1 MLIRL
6 RLLDPGRV
14 RLHLAIRT
22 ILAALAALLGTWAVC
37 RSADLPGG
45 MVVIATVV
53 AVMISR
59 VLHATGLPHRLSALL
74 YVPAIGILAA
84 FTGRFMLHHTW
95 LGSMSFVG
103 AVGASRY
110 LMRFGGRTRRL
121 GRLALTPLIAVLVVP
136 VPPSAARATGPLWG
150 GLAGLIAVACVVAV
164 QTLLPAGPTRQ
175 AAAAARD
182 LSDAITR
189 LRTLPAGSRARLRA
203 AATVHRVALVVDDR
217 LDAAR
222 LPDGVDRTPL
232 DALALAVLHAEVAA
246 GSPEGG
252 RPDSPRLES
261 ALAAVREH
269 AATVRTLPAAERPTP
284 DTPAPGRR
292 PGGRRDPQPQTRLA
306 AQLAGAMGAAFL
318 VGHLLFP
325 THWTWTVIT
334 AFVVCAAARD
344 RGDVVHRSGLRVAGA
359 FTGALT
365 GTLIASVVS
374 GVPAAGVT
382 VIFCYLLIGVWLR
395 DLNYAIWAFCVT
407 SLLAVLYGLDG
418 ERGTA
423 LLVQRPEGIL
433 LGSACGI
440 AAAFFILPL
449 RTETVM
455 RGRAARALQ
464 ELQELLGAVR
474 EPTPDPTA
482 LRRLARRVDRAAR
495 QLAEAAAPARAHRRL
510 TRWRPASSGP
520 APWRPRRS
528 AAESPG
534 GRDPHTADWADSLA
548 TCAHAARALAA
559 TETSALAAVRPQL
572 GLTAQNIGQVRRRL
586 GHRPDA
592 APPRPTRG
600 GPDHLSRLNSSLAE
614 LYHRLPGPA
623 APPAAAPEPAPAT
636 PAT

>member
-1 MLIRL
+1 
-6 RLLDPGRV
+6 
-14 RLHLAIRT
+14 
-22 ILAALAALLGTWAVC
+22 
-37 RSADLPGG
+37 
-45 MVVIATVV
+45 
-53 AVMISR
+53 
-59 VLHATGLPHRLSALL
+59 
-74 YVPAIGILAA
+74 
-84 FTGRFMLHHTW
+84 
-95 LGSMSFVG
+95 
-103 AVGASRY
+103 
-110 LMRFGGRTRRL
+110 
-121 GRLALTPLIAVLVVP
+121 
-136 VPPSAARATGPLWG
+136 
-150 GLAGLIAVACVVAV
+150 
-164 QTLLPAGPTRQ
+164 
-175 AAAAARD
+175 
-182 LSDAITR
+182 
-189 LRTLPAGSRARLRA
+189 
-203 AATVHRVALVVDDR
+203 
-217 LDAAR
+217 
-222 LPDGVDRTPL
+222 
-232 DALALAVLHAEVAA
+232 
-246 GSPEGG
+246 
-252 RPDSPRLES
+252 
-261 ALAAVREH
+261 
-269 AATVRTLPAAERPTP
+269 
-284 DTPAPGRR
+284 
-292 PGGRRDPQPQTRLA
+292 
-306 AQLAGAMGAAFL
+306 MGAAFL

-520 APWRPRRS
+520 PHGDRAAQPPKAPAVGTRTPPTGPTPSPPAPTPPAPW
-528 AAESPG
+528 
-534 GRDPHTADWADSLA
+534 
-548 TCAHAARALAA
+548 
-559 TETSALAAVRPQL
+559 
-572 GLTAQNIGQVRRRL
+572 
-586 GHRPDA
+586 
-592 APPRPTRG
+592 PPRK
-600 GPDHLSRLNSSLAE
+600 
-614 LYHRLPGPA
+614 
-623 APPAAAPEPAPAT
+623 PAPSPPSGPNWA
-636 PAT
+636 